1 MDISNKVSHGPVQA
15 EWLFK
20 KPHEWVCC
28 SQDGKVQFEEQK
40 AQFVE
45 IQFYSF
51 SSRVPASY
59 ATARESASMED
70 IWNYGNSC
78 LNNGK
83 KWTILKCCPVRP
95 QVHISVTVIW
105 KRPTI
110 KSEQVW
116 NKCCMLLDKMEYKAT
131 FACCQWPR
139 RRSSNL
145 WTHQPRINS
154 TKQIIC
160 TPNYC
165 EYKML
170 FFSFLIKSI
179 NTLQLQDREKCRKD
193 NQLQPLP
200 SSPPSL
206 SYFEGWR

>member
-1 MDISNKVSHGPVQA
+1 M
-15 EWLFK
+15 
-20 KPHEWVCC
+20 CC

-83 KWTILKCCPVRP
+83 KWTILKCCLVRP
-95 QVHISVTVIW
+95 QVYISVTVIW
-105 KRPTI
+105 KRPII

-116 NKCCMLLDKMEYKAT
+116 YKWCNVVCWCIKWNTRQGNIFMHPVTSTPVKQSMNPPTENKQHKTNYLHPQLL
-131 FACCQWPR
+131 
-139 RRSSNL
+139 
-145 WTHQPRINS
+145 RI
-154 TKQIIC
+154 
-160 TPNYC
+160 
-165 EYKML
+165 
-170 FFSFLIKSI
+170 
-179 NTLQLQDREKCRKD
+179 
-193 NQLQPLP
+193 
-200 SSPPSL
+200 
-206 SYFEGWR
+206 

>member
-1 MDISNKVSHGPVQA
+1 MDILNKVSYGPVQA

-83 KWTILKCCPVRP
+83 KWTILKCCTVRP
-95 QVHISVTVIW
+95 QVYISVTVIW
-105 KRPTI
+105 KRPII

-116 NKCCMLLDKMEYKAT
+116 YKCCMLVDKMEYKARQHLHAASDLDAGQAIYEPT
-131 FACCQWPR
+131 
-139 RRSSNL
+139 N
-145 WTHQPRINS
+145 
-154 TKQIIC
+154 
-160 TPNYC
+160 
-165 EYKML
+165 
-170 FFSFLIKSI
+170 
-179 NTLQLQDREKCRKD
+179 RE
-193 NQLQPLP
+193 
-200 SSPPSL
+200 
-206 SYFEGWR
+206 